1 MKHYLPSISLFLFCL
16 SFSSFCFAQQPTLVW
31 AKRMGGT
38 TQDFSPALTVDAAG
52 NAYTTGF
59 FEGTA
64 DFDPGAGVYNLT
76 SAGGRDIYISKLDAS
91 GNFIWARR
99 MGGVNLDQAY
109 SIALDASQNLYI
121 NGDFDG
127 TVDFDPGMGTQN
139 LTANG
144 ATDIF
149 VSKFDSSGSFIWA
162 KNIGGTLADEVRS
175 LTVGT
180 SGNVYI
186 TGIFYSTVDFD
197 PGTGISNLTSTGAG
211 DIFISKLDASGGFL
225 WAKNMGGA
233 GNDFGNSVAVD
244 NVENVYTTGYFTGI
258 ADFDPA
264 VGINNLTSNGAEDR
278 DIFVSKLDAS
288 GNFVWAKNMGGTIDD
303 IGLSI
308 DVDAAQNVY
317 TTGYFDTKGD
327 FDPGPGIHSLTS
339 VGVADIFISKL
350 DASGNFAWAKNM
362 GSAGKDFCFSIVVD
376 ASGNVFTT
384 GVRAGFRFPATDENI
399 FTAKF
404 TGAGNLIWTDSI
416 GGLGKDR
423 GYSMGL
429 DAAGNLYIAGVFSGT
444 ADFDPGPATANT
456 TSAGNYDIF
465 VLKLGQQPVLNDYT
479 WTGSVDNNWNNAAN
493 WNCNCIPP
501 LAANVTIPAG
511 GNPTLNSAV
520 TVGNISLQGTIN
532 IIGYTITINGAVTG
546 TGTFA
551 GSASSGMIINGNAG
565 TLRFSPSAARL
576 RLLEVNTGASVTVPE
591 GTLVVGPQ

>member
-1 MKHYLPSISLFLFCL
+1 MHI
-16 SFSSFCFAQQPTLVW
+16 QPV
-31 AKRMGGT
+31 
-38 TQDFSPALTVDAAG
+38 
-52 NAYTTGF
+52 F

-64 DFDPGAGVYNLT
+64 DFDPGARVYNLT

-211 DIFISKLDASGGFL
+211 DIFISKLDASGGFI

-264 VGINNLTSNGAEDR
+264 VGD
-278 DIFVSKLDAS
+278 
-288 GNFVWAKNMGGTIDD
+288 
-303 IGLSI
+303 
-308 DVDAAQNVY
+308 
-317 TTGYFDTKGD
+317 
-327 FDPGPGIHSLTS
+327 
-339 VGVADIFISKL
+339 
-350 DASGNFAWAKNM
+350 
-362 GSAGKDFCFSIVVD
+362 
-376 ASGNVFTT
+376 
-384 GVRAGFRFPATDENI
+384 
-399 FTAKF
+399 
-404 TGAGNLIWTDSI
+404 
-416 GGLGKDR
+416 
-423 GYSMGL
+423 
-429 DAAGNLYIAGVFSGT
+429 
-444 ADFDPGPATANT
+444 
-456 TSAGNYDIF
+456 
-465 VLKLGQQPVLNDYT
+465 
-479 WTGSVDNNWNNAAN
+479 
-493 WNCNCIPP
+493 
-501 LAANVTIPAG
+501 
-511 GNPTLNSAV
+511 
-520 TVGNISLQGTIN
+520 
-532 IIGYTITINGAVTG
+532 
-546 TGTFA
+546 
-551 GSASSGMIINGNAG
+551 
-565 TLRFSPSAARL
+565 
-576 RLLEVNTGASVTVPE
+576 
-591 GTLVVGPQ
+591 